1 MVALPLVDSNPVP
14 MAAYTASMLVRSR
27 PASPPTNAS
36 TTSGWVMQASTPV
49 PSATRKIVR
58 YGGTFRMV
66 RMMRASDGQQVERV
80 DPEGVRDRLAR
91 RLHAGGV
98 GVHVDGQ
105 ADAQVDEQRHGERRA
120 PRSRPCP

>member
-1 MVALPLVDSNPVP
+1 MMAAKLSAARISQTVGSMLAMPPPLKRPSMVAFPLVDSNPLP

-58 YGGTFRMV
+58 
-66 RMMRASDGQQVERV
+66 
-80 DPEGVRDRLAR
+80 
-91 RLHAGGV
+91 
-98 GVHVDGQ
+98 
-105 ADAQVDEQRHGERRA
+105 
-120 PRSRPCP
+120 